1 MRAEPAAAIPNGK
14 SAVNPT
20 RKSGSK
26 LSPGG
31 RNNKRNELNFN
42 ELPIIKALL
51 KGLVNFLRTF
61 CTKFF
66 TSPQASSNFLLAHA
80 KIPPH
85 NP

>member
-1 MRAEPAAAIPNGK
+1 MKAEPAAVLSNEK
-14 SAVNPT
+14 SAANPALKT
-20 RKSGSK
+20 GSK
-26 LSPGG
+26 RSQGG

-66 TSPQASSNFLLAHA
+66 TSPHASSNFLLAHA